1 MYVGA
6 SMYEKYPKFVDL
18 DDADFFRESLRLALE
33 TVSDENT
40 KENTP
45 VVFCS
50 RLSSQT
56 PEEITV
62 ERREVHSI
70 KRSQRRFILIDA
82 DYEANETEDSERMQQ
97 KLKDFCAERETPL
110 LIYPTMSYPDKPR
123 FRAIIFTK
131 GLLDEYRYEQAV
143 RWLYHTLG
151 EKLTDEMDLSVS
163 HNSNLPMFNSS
174 EQAGA
179 VYSTLD
185 DGDLKP
191 IQDRPWVDHPM
202 PRGRAKA
209 KRDVTDEE
217 YVQIDFDPVKL
228 VKWSPVIGSGPLG
241 RSYVTFWKV
250 AQSVALEVVEGNI
263 NKALAEAMLDKMAEG
278 GAAGDEA
285 KAARWSIGNRE
296 LLNKHIESLQTSME
310 DRSQTRP
317 LFTYT
322 EFMNA
327 IRK

>member
-1 MYVGA
+1 
-6 SMYEKYPKFVDL
+6 
-18 DDADFFRESLRLALE
+18 
-33 TVSDENT
+33 
-40 KENTP
+40 
-45 VVFCS
+45 
-50 RLSSQT
+50 
-56 PEEITV
+56 
-62 ERREVHSI
+62 
-70 KRSQRRFILIDA
+70 
-82 DYEANETEDSERMQQ
+82 
-97 KLKDFCAERETPL
+97 
-110 LIYPTMSYPDKPR
+110 
-123 FRAIIFTK
+123 
-131 GLLDEYRYEQAV
+131 
-143 RWLYHTLG
+143 
-151 EKLTDEMDLSVS
+151 
-163 HNSNLPMFNSS
+163 
-174 EQAGA
+174 
-179 VYSTLD
+179 
-185 DGDLKP
+185 
-191 IQDRPWVDHPM
+191 M